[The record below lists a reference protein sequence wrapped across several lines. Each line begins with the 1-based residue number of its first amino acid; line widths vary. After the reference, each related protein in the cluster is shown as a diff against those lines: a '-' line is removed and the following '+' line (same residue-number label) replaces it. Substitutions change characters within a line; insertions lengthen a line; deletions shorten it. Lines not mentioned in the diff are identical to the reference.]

1 MGMMGREVV
10 AASQREQGLGYILHR
25 ELFWIELPIKQE
37 LLHSLSC
44 YQCMFLS
51 KMLSRTH
58 HTDLCMQRNGG
69 DQVCL
74 FLLWKSHEDTS
85 VPPVSGILR
94 VISLVSDF

>member
-1 MGMMGREVV
+1 MKISLLLSSMAGNILNAFMGMMGREVV

-25 ELFWIELPIKQE
+25 ELFWIEFPIKQE

-58 HTDLCMQRNGG
+58 RADRCMEHNGG
-69 DQVCL
+69 DP
-74 FLLWKSHEDTS
+74 S
-85 VPPVSGILR
+85 VFVSAMEKP
-94 VISLVSDF
+94 

>member
-1 MGMMGREVV
+1 MKISSVLFPGAGNILSAVMGLMGREVL

-25 ELFWIELPIKQE
+25 ELFWIEFPIKQE

-58 HTDLCMQRNGG
+58 RADLCMEHNGG
-69 DQVCL
+69 DP
-74 FLLWKSHEDTS
+74 S
-85 VPPVSGILR
+85 VFVSAMEKP
-94 VISLVSDF
+94 

>member
-1 MGMMGREVV
+1 MKISLLLSSMAGNILNAFMGMMGREVV

-25 ELFWIELPIKQE
+25 ELFWIEFPIKQE

-58 HTDLCMQRNGG
+58 RADLCMEHNGG
-69 DQVCL
+69 DP
-74 FLLWKSHEDTS
+74 S
-85 VPPVSGILR
+85 VFVSAMEKP
-94 VISLVSDF
+94 